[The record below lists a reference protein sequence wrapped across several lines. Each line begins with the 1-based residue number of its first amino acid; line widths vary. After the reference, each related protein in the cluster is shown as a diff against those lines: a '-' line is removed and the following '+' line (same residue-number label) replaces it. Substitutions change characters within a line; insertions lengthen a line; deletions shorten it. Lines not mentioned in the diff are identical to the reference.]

1 MSRARILADYVA
13 GGVTAAE
20 FDRLDGIGSAAVGL
34 TDSQTLTN
42 KTLTSPTLTT
52 PALGTPA
59 SGVMTNMTG
68 TPSAITLTNATFP
81 ADFPIQV
88 KTFETETGTTVTTNA
103 GTATNLKNNITITAG
118 NKIRIE
124 SHFGWSWK
132 TGDARPYKNAMVLL
146 YYSVTDESSYALL
159 SDCKIQ
165 FYKDETGDVP
175 AATETYESAGFDFSH
190 IPSSGTVHYY
200 KVYINITF
208 PTDGGFNMK
217 FLPDSTSG
225 TGSMTLTEIQV

>member
-1 MSRARILADYVA
+1 MSTIKVDKITGKTGSA
-13 GGVTAAE
+13 GASSPLQFNGDTLTLSSGVT
-20 FDRLDGIGSAAVGL
+20 GGSGL
-34 TDSQTLTN
+34 T
-42 KTLTSPTLTT
+42 
-52 PALGTPA
+52 ALGTVTVGTLG
-59 SGVMTNMTG
+59 SGV
-68 TPSAITLTNATFP
+68 TFP

-88 KTFETETGTTVTTNA
+88 KTFETDTGTTVTDNST
-103 GTATNLKNNITITAG
+103 TATNLKNNITITAG

-132 TGDARPYKNAMVLL
+132 LGDARPYMNALAYL
-146 YYSVTDESSYALL
+146 YYSVTNESSYALL
-159 SDCKIQ
+159 SDCKLS

-175 AATETYESAGFDFSH
+175 ASTETYQSDGFDFSH

-217 FLPDSTSG
+217 FLPDSTTG